1 MQINLLSIFKYEN
14 SFEKSVGYVFVQI
27 LDIKLIIL
35 VTMMCQWILLEHFF
49 SNIARLSLMQM
60 ISRLYIIFL
69 NANTKCTLL
78 FFLYQCSLQ
87 GNAACDIVK
96 SNQGNKFIFCL
107 FCCHPVFPT
116 HAVHSVLYLIVKVYM
131 KQEFVCS
138 IFLNEV

>member
-1 MQINLLSIFKYEN
+1 M
-14 SFEKSVGYVFVQI
+14 
-27 LDIKLIIL
+27 

-60 ISRLYIIFL
+60 ISRLYVIFL

-96 SNQGNKFIFCL
+96 SNLGNKFIFCL
-107 FCCHPVFPT
+107 FCCHPVSPS
-116 HAVHSVLYLIVKVYM
+116 HAVHSVLYLIVKVCIWNKSLFALSFSTKCNKYD
-131 KQEFVCS
+131 KYTDD
-138 IFLNEV
+138 IKHRNETTIVFFEISKIC

>member
-1 MQINLLSIFKYEN
+1 MDHFGNNVSEAGISI
-14 SFEKSVGYVFVQI
+14 
-27 LDIKLIIL
+27 
-35 VTMMCQWILLEHFF
+35 W
-49 SNIARLSLMQM
+49 NIF
-60 ISRLYIIFL
+60 FL
-69 NANTKCTLL
+69 NANTKYKLF